1 MSVNEGAVQREPK
14 TDRDLLEW
22 AEWGIDKVERS
33 LLAVSAAMGLRP
45 ETGRASIP
53 DSALDGL
60 LCVLSERLSESRKAI
75 NTVITESL
83 QNAT

>member
-1 MSVNEGAVQREPK
+1 MSVNEGTVQREPMTGK
-14 TDRDLLEW
+14 DLLEW
-22 AEWGIDKVERS
+22 AEWEIDKVERS
-33 LLAVSAAMGLRP
+33 MLAVSAAMGLRP
-45 ETGRASIP
+45 ETGWASIP

-75 NTVITESL
+75 SAVITESL

>member
-1 MSVNEGAVQREPK
+1 MSVNEGAVQQESRD
-14 TDRDLLEW
+14 DRDLLEW
-22 AEWGIDKVERS
+22 AEWEIEKVERS

-60 LCVLSERLSESRKAI
+60 LCILSERLSESRKAI
-75 NTVITESL
+75 NTVIEESL

>member
-1 MSVNEGAVQREPK
+1 MSVNESTVQREPMTGK
-14 TDRDLLEW
+14 DLLEW
-22 AEWGIDKVERS
+22 AEWEIDKVERS
-33 LLAVSAAMGLRP
+33 MLAVSAAMGLRP

-75 NTVITESL
+75 NAVITESL